1 MRLFILA
8 VMIRDRFEENNARKD
23 RRMQPSGKLMEG
35 DTMAE
40 IRNRFKFV
48 LQLFLLV
55 NKYFLTRSICAKCL
69 IHPQLSLVP

>member
-8 VMIRDRFEENNARKD
+8 VMIRDRFEENKARKD

-40 IRNRFKFV
+40 IRNHYKFV
-48 LQLFLLV
+48 LQLF
-55 NKYFLTRSICAKCL
+55 C
-69 IHPQLSLVP
+69 